1 MVGFTAAIAAAE
13 VVVKRMVGGGGHGS
27 AFVFGHIFLG
37 FFYYATDSFRV
48 CCAFKGI
55 GPIES
60 IIADVGG
67 AFGGL
72 EGPEVGGGGGRILV
86 EHNRFIKQKKDGKY
100 NTSSY

>member
-1 MVGFTAAIAAAE
+1 MLPLLSGVDFATSIAAAE
-13 VVVKRMVGGGGHGS
+13 VVVRLIVGGGGHGS
-27 AFVFGHIFLG
+27 ALVFGHVFLG

-55 GPIES
+55 GPVES

-72 EGPEVGGGGGRILV
+72 EGPVVRGGRGRILV
-86 EHNRFIKQKKDGKY
+86 VHK
-100 NTSSY
+100 